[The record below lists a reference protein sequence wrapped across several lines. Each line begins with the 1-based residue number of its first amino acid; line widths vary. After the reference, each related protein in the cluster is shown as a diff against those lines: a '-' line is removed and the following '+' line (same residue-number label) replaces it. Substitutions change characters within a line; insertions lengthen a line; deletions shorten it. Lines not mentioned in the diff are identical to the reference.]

1 MIAPLLDA
9 SSQDALKRALL
20 DGFPYV
26 KSSHLTEALAFGLGF
41 RTHAALK
48 TVLDQPEAERPPMSL
63 DLERLCARLRQF
75 GYLDDNARHVAERS
89 VDDLFPGWLSAI
101 KPADDRDTMTVG
113 FDPFNLE
120 VAVDAVMKSAAE
132 KEQDITFSMY
142 TAKRVDLRDRE
153 QVRTHLMDQ
162 VRRHYAQAKQH
173 PDGIRIASIERV
185 IYSPIAF
192 VFEENV
198 GEMHP
203 PPVGAETEDPITH
216 LAYFWSVL

>member
-1 MIAPLLDA
+1 MANGCPAWEASFNQNHIHAGRLSQIIQFRDTVASPACLVPHGPLPCGQA
-9 SSQDALKRALL
+9 
-20 DGFPYV
+20 
-26 KSSHLTEALAFGLGF
+26 
-41 RTHAALK
+41 
-48 TVLDQPEAERPPMSL
+48 AERPPMSL
-63 DLERLCARLRQF
+63 DLERLCERLRQF
-75 GYLDDNARHVAERS
+75 GYLDDDARNAAEMS
-89 VDDLFPGWLSAI
+89 VEDRFPGWLSAI

-162 VRRHYAQAKQH
+162 VRRHYTQAKQH

-192 VFEENV
+192 VFEENI

-203 PPVGAETEDPITH
+203 PPVGAETGDPITH